1 MTPPLDVSMDG
12 AWRELFPQALV
23 LMDALHQANPLAQ
36 WRFGGGTVLML
47 RYRHRLSKDIDL
59 FIDDPQ
65 LLGFVNPR
73 LSEVAESI
81 TADYQEGAEFVK
93 LLLPQGE
100 IDVVVSPCLTGNA
113 VEKVDI
119 MGRPVLVETSTEIVA
134 KKMYYR
140 GNRAKA
146 RDLFDFALV
155 LEKEP
160 DALMLAS
167 GPIRRHRDV
176 FLRQLETREQAL
188 RTEFEAIDT
197 LEYRPSFEDCVDRV
211 STFLSKS

>member
-1 MTPPLDVSMDG
+1 MTVPLDTAMAGV
-12 AWRELFPQALV
+12 WRDLFPQALA
-23 LMDALHQANPLAQ
+23 LMDGLLNANPNVQ

-59 FIDDPQ
+59 FVDDPQ

-73 LSEVAESI
+73 LSAVAETI
-81 TADYQEGAEFVK
+81 TSDYEEGAEFVK

-100 IDVVVSPCLTGNA
+100 IDIVVSPCLIGNA
-113 VEKVDI
+113 FEKVDI
-119 MGRPVLVETSTEIVA
+119 MGRQVLVETSAEIVA

-160 DALMLAS
+160 DALILAN
-167 GPIRRHRDV
+167 PYLRRHRNE
-176 FLRQLETREQAL
+176 FLCQLDTRERAL
-188 RTEFEAIDT
+188 RTEFDAIDT
-197 LEYRPSFEDCVDRV
+197 LEYRPTFEDCVDRV
-211 STFLSKS
+211 RAFLLQS